1 MYWIRNL
8 TLLFALIASAFAQD
22 FRATLTGQITDPSG
36 SVVAGAIVR
45 ALHLDTNAA
54 SETQTNESGRY
65 SIPFLTP
72 GKYQVTIEA
81 TGFKKVVRDN
91 VELQINSRAALDATL
106 EVGSVAD
113 SVTVSTQ
120 MSLLE
125 TETASRGG
133 TVDNKL
139 LATVPNAG
147 RNINQLAF
155 AMPGVYKP
163 SKSQGNAFTLDDL
176 ANSRPS
182 ISGSAAGTGG
192 SENNNDILIDGTSDA
207 TGGRGVIMIPALES
221 VQEFR
226 VLTNIYDAQYGRT
239 GGGIIS
245 STTKSGSNEF
255 HGAVFNRR
263 YDNRLNANTYS
274 NNANRVERPDLIQNN
289 YGFQTNGPIWIP
301 KLFDGRNKLFYML
314 SYDSYPQSSQYSTQ
328 YTVPLPEMKRGDF
341 SNLLANDGRPIL
353 IYDPLTTTVGP
364 DGVFGRTPF
373 AGNVIPQ
380 SRINAVGQNLA
391 SFYPDPN
398 QPGTGRSQTNNYY
411 TVSPN
416 TRSLWQWMGRL
427 DYRHSDRNI
436 FFGRYGET
444 DMNRCC
450 DRSFPEGSPAETSTI
465 LPRGRRGRTMTL
477 DWSSV
482 LSPSM
487 TLNVRAGFSRL
498 ENVFGNSQTTSFNP
512 EQLGMPASLVSQFS
526 RAQFPVV
533 TAGAYKNMGA
543 QPSNTADDTYTLG
556 ATFGKVTGT
565 HVMKYGIELREYRA
579 TNLAFGAASG
589 SYAFT
594 KLWSQNN
601 PIQADI
607 YSGNEIASM
616 LLGHPASGSVVI
628 PITPAYQGR
637 YYALFAQDDWKIT
650 RQLTLNLGLRW
661 DYETPVRERYNR
673 QVRGYAFDQA
683 SPIAAQAKNAAGVEN
698 CPACSNLMG
707 GLLYAGDSGSDRYAF
722 NPDRNNVQIRLGA
735 AYSVNSKTILRGG
748 FGIFSL
754 GQWALGGSN
763 GFSRNTQMVTT
774 IDTITPSGSIT
785 TPFPQVLQ
793 PVGSS
798 LGLAT
803 DLGIGTSFNYLD
815 RHLPLSTQYSFGVQ
829 RDIGWGVMVDASYV
843 GNVTNGLPVSA
854 NMNFIPASQLGQS
867 ANYYTDA
874 VTNPLRGL
882 LPNNN
887 ALNGPTV
894 PRQALMTA
902 YPQYSGLTVHN
913 LPAGKNRYDALQVAI
928 SKRFAAGLTFQV
940 NYMKTKTLEQLTLL
954 NAQDLNLTDMENS
967 PLEKRLSIFDV
978 PQKLSLLGSY
988 DLPIGKGRPFLNGM
1002 HPIVN
1007 GFLGN
1012 WTIGWNATMQ
1022 SGFPIDFPNAAP
1034 VEARSAKLPASERTL
1049 NRWYDTSIFPNRA
1062 LPAFTLRNFPTR
1074 FPDVRFMGVH
1084 NYDFSLQKEIPI
1096 KERVRIQVRADMINS
1111 MNRPFFTDVVA
1122 AQNVAATTL
1131 GQISPSQNNE
1141 PRSIFIETRLTF

>member
-1 MYWIRNL
+1 MSWIRL
-8 TLLFALIASAFAQD
+8 IFFTTTLVLSTFAQD
-22 FRATLTGQITDPSG
+22 FRATLTGQVIDPTG
-36 SVVAGAIVR
+36 AVVVDATVR
-45 ALHLDTNAA
+45 ALHIDTNAT
-54 SETQTNESGRY
+54 SETRTNESGRY

-72 GKYQVTIEA
+72 GKFQVTVEA
-81 TGFKKVVRDN
+81 TGFKKVVREN
-91 VELQINSRAALDATL
+91 VELQINSRTALNVTL
-106 EVGSVAD
+106 EVGNVAD
-113 SVTVSTQ
+113 SVTVSTE

-133 TVDNKL
+133 TVDNRL
-139 LATVPNAG
+139 LQTVPNAG

-239 GGGIIS
+239 GGGIVS
-245 STTKSGSNEF
+245 STTKSGTNEF

-263 YDNRLNANTYS
+263 YDNRLNANTFA
-274 NNANRVERPDLIQNN
+274 NNRNRVERPDLIQNN
-289 YGFQTNGPIWIP
+289 YGFQTNGPIFIP

-314 SYDSYPQSSQYSTQ
+314 SYDSYPQSSQYSAVFS
-328 YTVPLPEMKRGDF
+328 VPLPEMKGGDF
-341 SNLLANDGRPIL
+341 SNLFANDSKRVL
-353 IYDPLTTTVGP
+353 IYDPLTTKLNPTG
-364 DGVFGRTPF
+364 GSYSRTPF

-380 SRINAVGQNLA
+380 SRLNTVGRNLA

-398 QPGTGRSQTNNYY
+398 QEGNGPGHVNNYY

-416 TRSLWQWMGRL
+416 SRSLWQWMGRL
-427 DYRHSDRNI
+427 DYRLSDRNI

-450 DRSFPEGSPAETSTI
+450 DRSFPDNSPAETSTI
-465 LPRGRRGRTMTL
+465 LPRGRRGRTMTI

-482 LSPSM
+482 LSPTM
-487 TLNVRAGFSRL
+487 TFNLRAGFSRL
-498 ENVFGNSQTTSFNP
+498 ENVFGNSQTTDFKP
-512 EQLGMPASLVSQFS
+512 EQLGWPSSLVSQFA

-533 TAGAYKNMGA
+533 TAGSYKDMGA

-556 ATFGKVTGT
+556 ATFGKVSGT
-565 HVMKYGIELREYRA
+565 HVMKYGVELREYRS

-589 SYAFT
+589 TYAFT
-594 KLWSQNN
+594 KLWTQNN
-601 PIQADI
+601 PNQADA

-616 LLGHPASGSVVI
+616 LLGNPASGSVTI

-637 YYALFAQDDWKIT
+637 YYALFLQDDWKLT
-650 RQLTLNLGLRW
+650 PKLTLNLGLRW
-661 DYETPVRERYNR
+661 DYETPVSERYNR
-673 QVRGYAFDQA
+673 QVRGFAFDQA
-683 SPIAAQAKNAAGVEN
+683 SPIASAAKTADGVEN
-698 CPACSNLMG
+698 CAACGNLMG
-707 GLLYAGDSGSDRYAF
+707 GLLYAGSDGSDRFAF
-722 NPDRNNVQIRLGA
+722 NPDRNNIQIRLGA
-735 AYSVNSKTILRGG
+735 AYALNAKTTLRGG

-763 GFSRNTQMVTT
+763 GFSRTTQMVTSV
-774 IDTITPSGSIT
+774 DGLSPSGSMSL
-785 TPFPQVLQ
+785 PFSDVLP

-815 RHLPLSTQYSFGVQ
+815 RHLPMSKQYSFGVQ
-829 RDIGWGVMVDASYV
+829 REVGLGIVVDASYV
-843 GNVTNGLPVSA
+843 GNSTTSLPVSA
-854 NMNFIPASQLGQS
+854 NMNFIPESQLGQAAS
-867 ANYYTDA
+867 FYTTRI
-874 VTNPLRGL
+874 TNPLRGL
-882 LPNNN
+882 LPNN
-887 ALNGPTV
+887 ATLNGATIQ
-894 PRQALMTA
+894 RQLLLVA
-902 YPQYSGLTVHN
+902 YPQYSGLTVNN
-913 LPAGKNRYDALQVAI
+913 LPAGTNRYDALQVSA
-928 SKRFAAGLTFQV
+928 SKRFSSGITFQA
-940 NYMKTKTLEQLTLL
+940 NYMKAKTLEGLTLL
-954 NAQDLNLTDMENS
+954 NAQDLNLSDLESS
-967 PLEKRLSIFDV
+967 PLERRLSIFDV

-988 DLPIGKGRPFLNGM
+988 ELPIGKGRHFFNAM
-1002 HPIVN
+1002 HPVVN

-1034 VEARSAKLPASERTL
+1034 IAARSAKLPSGERTL
-1049 NRWYDTSIFPNRA
+1049 ERWFDTSVFPTA
-1062 LPAFTLRNFPTR
+1062 AQASFTLRNFPTR

-1111 MNRPFFTDVVA
+1111 MNRPYFTNLVSA
-1122 AQNVAATTL
+1122 NVTNASF
-1131 GQISPSQNNE
+1131 GQINPAQSNE
-1141 PRSIFIETRLTF
+1141 PRTIFIETRLTF